1 MKYLFVINPV
11 SGGLDKA
18 DVLLKI
24 KTSFNDYLIFSTT
37 GTTDKELLSEL
48 ANKSKPEVMI
58 AVGGDGT
65 ILLCSEVLMKLES
78 KPLLAIIPA
87 GSANGMAKELHIPHN
102 IDEAITIVKNHENES
117 PLDLIEINKKF
128 HCLHIGDA
136 GLNARIVRDYTED
149 GNRGYFTY
157 AKYFFEELKRATPFV
172 SHIIADGKEYKFEG
186 YMLAIANAMRY
197 GTGVKVNYI
206 SNPSDGK
213 FELSCMTDIGLGA
226 FVKAGLSA
234 LDIDFAEEDNQQII
248 SCKKA
253 KIKFNRPVTFQVDG
267 ELIGKVDGF
276 EAEIIE
282 NAVTVITK
290 NDF

>member
-11 SGGLDKA
+11 SGGID
-18 DVLLKI
+18 
-24 KTSFNDYLIFSTT
+24 KTSALMKIEMAFEDFIIYYTKGKIDN
-37 GTTDKELLSEL
+37 ELLLNRIKEFQPNIL
-48 ANKSKPEVMI
+48 V

-65 ILLCSEVLMKLES
+65 ILLCSEVLMKVGNNIVLGV
-78 KPLLAIIPA
+78 IPC
-87 GSANGMAKELHIPHN
+87 GSANGMARELNIPSDTN
-102 IDEAITIVKNHENES
+102 SAIEVIQKHEKES
-117 PLDLIEINKKF
+117 PLDLIQINKDI

-157 AKYFFEELKRATPFV
+157 AKYLFEEVKKATTFV
-172 SHIIADGKEYKFEG
+172 SHIVADGKEYKFEG

-197 GTGVKVNYI
+197 GTGVKVNSI

-213 FELSCMTDIGLGA
+213 FELSCITEIGLGS

-234 LDIDFAEEDNQQII
+234 LDIDFADEGNQQII

-253 KIKFNRPVTFQVDG
+253 VVKFNRPVTFQVDG
-267 ELIGKVDGF
+267 ELIGKVNGF
-276 EAEIIE
+276 EAEIVE

-290 NDF
+290 KEI